1 MDVWGNG
8 GMRGGSTGRLGSEHA
23 DNRVVAAAA
32 TASSGFHQALG
43 WFGMSSLSSLGVK
56 NALVTDLFDTFR
68 RSNEGILWRIEP
80 LLRSAAMT
88 ASEPVS
94 GVLGRLAQN
103 AATVI
108 REEELEER
116 LRRSERNGRP
126 LRVKL
131 GIDPSRPDLHLG
143 HAVVL
148 RKLRQFQDLGHTA
161 VLIIGDFT
169 GRVGD
174 PSGQSETRPF
184 LSENEIEANAR
195 TYLDQ
200 AGLVLD
206 MARAE
211 VRRNSEW
218 LGAMSMADVLRLT
231 SSYTVARMLERDD
244 FQARHRE
251 GRPIS
256 VVEFLY
262 PLMQAMDSV
271 AVRADVEMGGTDQTF
286 NLLVGRDIQK
296 EYAQEPQVVFTM
308 PLLEGTDGVRKMS
321 KSFDNY
327 VALADPPEEMFG
339 KLMRVPDDLIERYL
353 RLCTALDAA
362 AVEAV
367 VAEAQGAGNLVV
379 AKRRLAREVA
389 ALYHGPEAAGS
400 AEQRFDQVHREREI
414 PEDLPEVGLP
424 SAAVSGGKVWLP
436 RLLAELGLA
445 DSNSDARR
453 QIEQGGVRID
463 GKQVVDPSLE
473 LDPNG
478 LVGRVI
484 QVGRRK
490 FVRLAGP

>member
-1 MDVWGNG
+1 M
-8 GMRGGSTGRLGSEHA
+8 S
-23 DNRVVAAAA
+23 AANDA
-32 TASSGFHQALG
+32 GQALR
-43 WFGMSSLSSLGVK
+43 
-56 NALVTDLFDTFR
+56 T
-68 RSNEGILWRIEP
+68 
-80 LLRSAAMT
+80 LL
-88 ASEPVS
+88 E
-94 GVLGRLAQN
+94 N

-108 REEELEER
+108 RPEELQER
-116 LRRSERNGRP
+116 LGQAAAEGRS

-148 RKLRQFQDLGHTA
+148 RKLRQFQDFGHVA

-184 LSENEIEANAR
+184 LSEAEIEANAQ

-206 MARAE
+206 MDRAE

-218 LGAMSMADVLRLT
+218 LGALSMADVLRLT
-231 SSYTVARMLERDD
+231 ASYTVARMLERDD
-244 FQARHRE
+244 FQSRYRE

-286 NLLVGRDIQK
+286 NLLVGRDIQR
-296 EYAQEPQVVFTM
+296 EYGQAPQIVFTM

-327 VALADPPEEMFG
+327 VGLTDSPDDMFG
-339 KLMRVPDDLIERYL
+339 KLMRVPDELIDRYL
-353 RLCTALDAA
+353 RLCTTLTSD
-362 AVEAV
+362 EIDRTLQESSEGGNP
-367 VAEAQGAGNLVV
+367 VA
-379 AKRRLAREVA
+379 AKRRLAGEVV
-389 ALYHGPEAAGS
+389 ALYHGAAAGAD
-400 AEQRFDQVHREREI
+400 AERRFDQVHREREI
-414 PEDLPEVGLP
+414 PADVPEAEIPPG
-424 SAAVSGGKVWLP
+424 AVADGKVWLP

-445 DSNSDARR
+445 ESNSAARR

-463 GKQVVDPSLE
+463 GDPVLDPSLE
-473 LDPNG
+473 VDVKA
-478 LVGRVI
+478 LVGRVL

-490 FVRLAGP
+490 FVRIADG